1 MEWKKKDVGI
11 EQTFMSKSMV
21 STNIDKKQN
30 ERYAALKETLNT
42 ESHILA
48 LSSIPTT
55 RFLKNIKTAYGL

>member
-1 MEWKKKDVGI
+1 
-11 EQTFMSKSMV
+11 MSKSMV

-48 LSSIPTT
+48 LSSIPMT